1 MKPEPNYWKSD
12 ALIPSDIKKSFNRYF
27 TVFLSEMIMKQT
39 TISFDSEERDI
50 VLRFNENVFGFEF
63 PEDVVS
69 EVVNGQENSDNW
81 SHLMAPW
88 GRRTNSIIYNKLL
101 EVLNETHRKEIN
113 RYCDNAMREVMWK
126 FLNYLGVADNMH
138 YGELDNDNIWETI
151 HNE

>member
-1 MKPEPNYWKSD
+1 
-12 ALIPSDIKKSFNRYF
+12 
-27 TVFLSEMIMKQT
+27 
-39 TISFDSEERDI
+39 
-50 VLRFNENVFGFEF
+50 
-63 PEDVVS
+63 
-69 EVVNGQENSDNW
+69 
-81 SHLMAPW
+81 MAPW